1 MVFANHL
8 YVYSFT
14 VPDKNLPKV
23 KTEVLVPYLVQI
35 SPRWYMCAHALG
47 VGDVAENFRQLE
59 LDPTS
64 KCLQCLVA
72 WIERGSEVDCSW
84 EKLLL
89 VLNMLQLHAVAQ
101 EIQGELWRRAF
112 SNTP

>member
-1 MVFANHL
+1 M
-8 YVYSFT
+8 
-14 VPDKNLPKV
+14 PGENLPKV

-35 SPRWYMCAHALG
+35 SPQWDLFAHALG
-47 VGDVAENFRQLE
+47 VGDVAENLRQLQ

-72 WIERGSEVDCSW
+72 WIERGPEVGCSW
-84 EKLLL
+84 EKLLV

-101 EIQGELWRRAF
+101 EILGELWRRAF
-112 SNTP
+112 PNTP